1 MQDESVFNTP
11 ESNDSNPRSKSSNSN
26 LILTIINVVLLVGL
40 VVLYFLVLKPNSGTE
55 RAISKASS
63 GNMTVAYVNSDTILA
78 KYALVE
84 QMRKELETSTKQYES
99 DLSKRQAAFEKDA
112 SYFQD
117 QVNKKTISEAS
128 AQEVYG
134 SLMQEQQ
141 KLYEL
146 REKYSSDIAKR
157 EFDMNQLLLDS
168 LNNFLQ
174 RYNKKMN
181 FDYIFS
187 YNRGGSILTANDS
200 LDITQ
205 QVLDQLNEEYKEK
218 ND

>member
-11 ESNDSNPRSKSSNSN
+11 ESNDSKQRSKSNNSN

-40 VVLYFLVLKPNSGTE
+40 IVLYFIVLKSNDIPGK
-55 RAISKASS
+55 AITKAS
-63 GNMTVAYVNSDTILA
+63 GNSVTVAYVNSDTILA
-78 KYALVE
+78 KYALVD
-84 QMRKELETSTKQYES
+84 QMRKELEKSTAQYES
-99 DLSKRQAAFEKDA
+99 DLQKRQTAFEKDA
-112 SYFQD
+112 SYFQE
-117 QVNKKTISEAS
+117 QVSKKTISEAS

-168 LNNFLQ
+168 LNNFLK
-174 RYNKKMN
+174 RYNQKMN